1 VAVGRVVF
9 VAGVLILLFIPYVL
23 WGTGLMTARSQALL
37 RTEFHQAQQRT
48 GSDPVTVRS
57 PPKKAPAGDVQLAP
71 TTSVPSIG
79 SPVGTIDIPKI
90 GLSMV
95 VVEGTDEIRLQQ
107 GPGHYPGTPLP
118 GQSGNVAIAGHRTT
132 YLHSFCNLNEL
143 ITGDPIIITT
153 TQGQFQYGVIGSQV
167 VSPDDVAVVAPTP
180 TPQLTLTTCNP
191 RFSASQRLV
200 VHAALVSSVLVH
212 PTVPPVTSPPRHS
225 HPTKTAATT
234 AAPSRAGQW
243 TTAILWGVGVT
254 PLITLVWV
262 GARRAR
268 GGRRAFV
275 LVVGVLAWLVVV
287 FWFFQSITPLLPSMY

>member
-9 VAGVLILLFIPYVL
+9 VAGVLILLFIPYLL

-71 TTSVPSIG
+71 TTSDPSIG
-79 SPVGTIDIPKI
+79 SPVATIDIPKI

-153 TQGQFQYGVIGSQV
+153 TQGQFQYGVITAH
-167 VSPDDVAVVAPTP
+167 PDHV
-180 TPQLTLTTCNP
+180 Q
-191 RFSASQRLV
+191 SALQRV
-200 VHAALVSSVLVH
+200 
-212 PTVPPVTSPPRHS
+212 
-225 HPTKTAATT
+225 
-234 AAPSRAGQW
+234 AAPGGARCAGEQCPGSSHGPPGDQPAPPQPSDEDGRDHRRALTGR
-243 TTAILWGVGVT
+243 AVDHGNPVGCRGHPSDHPGVGRCSAG
-254 PLITLVWV
+254 PWRP
-262 GARRAR
+262 ARVRP
-268 GGRRAFV
+268 GGRGPCLAGGGLLV
-275 LVVGVLAWLVVV
+275 LPVDHPPAAIHVLRRRDA
-287 FWFFQSITPLLPSMY
+287 IR